1 MQLKW
6 KKTFN
11 PEEDFIRSP
20 LYETSFH
27 FYNDNNL
34 SLDVDIHVTIAIDK
48 HDECYI
54 LFLWDN
60 TDGILL
66 KDKTTVMPDIPLK
79 KYDLNSIL
87 VFAHWFIDCYMI
99 RRYCHWRKTYE
110 IH

>member
-6 KKTFN
+6 KKTFL

-48 HDECYI
+48 KDECYI

-60 TDGILL
+60 TAGIRDIDKCLL
-66 KDKTTVMPDIPLK
+66 IPDIPLK

-87 VFAHWFIDCYMI
+87 IFAHEFIDHYMI
-99 RRYCHWRKTYE
+99 DRYQIWRKSQ
-110 IH
+110 

>member
-6 KKTFN
+6 KKTFL
-11 PEEDFIRSP
+11 PEEDFTRSP

-34 SLDVDIHVTIAIDK
+34 SIDVDIHVTIAVDK
-48 HDECYI
+48 NYECYR

-60 TDGILL
+60 TAGIRNI
-66 KDKTTVMPDIPLK
+66 DKSLEIPDIPLK

-87 VFAHWFIDCYMI
+87 IFAHWFIDQYMMY
-99 RRYCHWRKTYE
+99 RYDVWRKS
-110 IH
+110 

>member
-6 KKTFN
+6 KKTLL

-34 SLDVDIHVTIAIDK
+34 SIDVDIHVTIAVDK
-48 HDECYI
+48 KEECYI

-66 KDKTTVMPDIPLK
+66 QDKTIVIPDIPLN

-87 VFAHWFIDCYMI
+87 VFAHQFIDHFMI
-99 RRYCHWRKTYE
+99 HRYQIWRKNK
-110 IH
+110 

>member
-6 KKTFN
+6 KKTFL

-34 SLDVDIHVTIAIDK
+34 SIDVDIHVTIAVDK
-48 HDECYI
+48 KEECYI

-66 KDKTTVMPDIPLK
+66 QDKEIVIYIPLN

-87 VFAHWFIDCYMI
+87 VFAHQFIDHFMI
-99 RRYCHWRKTYE
+99 KRYLIWRKNK
-110 IH
+110 

>member
-6 KKTFN
+6 KKTFL

-34 SLDVDIHVTIAIDK
+34 SIDVDIHVTIAIDK
-48 HDECYI
+48 KNECYI

-60 TDGILL
+60 TAGIRDIDKSLL
-66 KDKTTVMPDIPLK
+66 IPDIPLK

-87 VFAHWFIDCYMI
+87 IFAHTFIDRYMVK
-99 RRYCHWRKTYE
+99 RYLIEGNTYE
-110 IH
+110 VM

>member
-6 KKTFN
+6 KKTFL

-34 SLDVDIHVTIAIDK
+34 SIDVDIHVTIAVDK
-48 HDECYI
+48 KDECYI
-54 LFLWDN
+54 LSLWDN

-66 KDKTTVMPDIPLK
+66 QDKAIVVPDIPLN

-87 VFAHWFIDCYMI
+87 VFAHEFIDHFMMI
-99 RRYCHWRKTYE
+99 TRYQ
-110 IH
+110 I

>member
-6 KKTFN
+6 KKTFL

-34 SLDVDIHVTIAIDK
+34 SIDVDIHVTIAIDK
-48 HDECYI
+48 KDECYI

-66 KDKTTVMPDIPLK
+66 EDNTTVIPDIPLK

-87 VFAHWFIDCYMI
+87 VFAHQFIDHYMI
-99 RRYCHWRKTYE
+99 NRYQIWRKSQ
-110 IH
+110 

>member
-6 KKTFN
+6 KKTFQ
-11 PEEDFIRSP
+11 PGEDFIRSP

-48 HDECYI
+48 NDECYI

-60 TDGILL
+60 TAGIRDIDKCLL
-66 KDKTTVMPDIPLK
+66 IPDIPLK

-87 VFAHWFIDCYMI
+87 VFAHEFIDNYMMI
-99 RRYCHWRKTYE
+99 RYFHWRKSQ
-110 IH
+110 